1 MPNKRIKTDRT
12 ENQLL
17 EFSTSNN
24 HHSIVQQTITDRV
37 DKTDHTSA
45 IQTAV
50 MHQEHTT
57 IVKDV
62 AR

>member
-1 MPNKRIKTDRT
+1 MKTDRT
-12 ENQLL
+12 DNQLL
-17 EFSTSNN
+17 EFSTVNN

-37 DKTDHTSA
+37 DQIDHTRA

-50 MHQEHTT
+50 MHQEQTT